1 MQQLKTISPK
11 KQGYH
16 IYSWLSKDLLKVILR
31 EKPQLKVMLEKQ
43 EYLILFNQ
51 AKDATKIDK
60 QNKKLC

>member
-1 MQQLKTISPK
+1 MQVTLIEMQQLKTISPK

-16 IYSWLSKDLLKVILR
+16 IHSWLSKDLLKVILR

-51 AKDATKIDK
+51 AKDATKID
-60 QNKKLC
+60 